1 MAEQGAR
8 SALYRTI
15 QSQPAVVRAVLESAA
30 AEAER
35 AAEILAGAGRV
46 FLTGTGT
53 SSHAAVVGEHLLRLA
68 GSEAYAT
75 TAFDFAVYPRP
86 LRPTDALVAISHRG
100 TKRYGAQA
108 IARALAAGVPV
119 IGLTGHGSPMEG
131 PAVVIPTAPPE
142 QSATHTA
149 SYLGNLTALAL
160 IAQHV
165 GARTSADVA
174 ELRAALDLLPE
185 SVAAALARE
194 GEIEPVARALAARGR
209 MILIGAGPNAVTAR
223 EGALKV
229 KESSYLVA
237 EGFEVETA
245 LHGGLQSLEAGDV
258 SVVIAAAGP
267 ALPRLVDAVRA
278 LRLIG
283 ARVLVVADER
293 AAGNVPTDEAT
304 TVVTYAAVP
313 EPLSP
318 ALATV
323 PLQLLASQT
332 ADLRGTDPDSFRAD
346 DPIYKAAN
354 ASYTL

>member
-15 QSQPAVVRAVLESAA
+15 QSQPAVVRAVLEGAPAEAGRA
-30 AEAER
+30 AEA
-35 AAEILAGAGRV
+35 LAGAVRV

-68 GSEAYAT
+68 GKDAYAT

-86 LRPTDALVAISHRG
+86 LRATDALVAISHRG

-108 IARALAAGVPV
+108 IARAVAAGVPV
-119 IGLTGHGSPMEG
+119 VGLTGQGSPMEG
-131 PAVVIPTAPPE
+131 PSVVIQTAPPE
-142 QSATHTA
+142 TSATHTA

-160 IAQHV
+160 IAAHV
-165 GARTSADVA
+165 GARTGADVA
-174 ELRAALDLLPE
+174 ALRAALVTLPE
-185 SVAAALARE
+185 SMAALLARE
-194 GEIEPVARALAARGR
+194 AEIEPVARALAERGR

-237 EGFEVETA
+237 EGFAVETA

-258 SVVIAAAGP
+258 AVVIAAEGP

-293 AAGNVPTDEAT
+293 AVPSIPSDEAT
-304 TVVTYAAVP
+304 TVFSYPAVP

-318 ALATV
+318 LLATV
-323 PLQLLASQT
+323 PLQLLASRT

-346 DPIYKAAN
+346 NPVYRAAN

>member
-1 MAEQGAR
+1 MPQREAH

-15 QSQPAVVRAVLESAA
+15 LTQPAVVRAVLEGAR
-30 AEAER
+30 AEAAR
-35 AAEILAGAGRV
+35 AAEMLAGAERV
-46 FLTGTGT
+46 FLAGTGT

-75 TAFDFAVYPRP
+75 TSFDFAVYPRP
-86 LRPTDALVAISHRG
+86 LRAADALVAISHRS

-108 IARALAAGVPV
+108 IARAMESGVPV
-119 IGLTGHGSPMEG
+119 IGLTGQGSPMEG
-131 PAVVIPTAPPE
+131 PAVVIQTAPPE

-160 IAQHV
+160 IAAEL
-165 GARTSADVA
+165 GERTGADVA
-174 ELRAALDLLPE
+174 GLRAALARLPE
-185 SVAAALARE
+185 SVAALLARE
-194 GEIEPVARALAARGR
+194 HEIEPVARELAARGR

-258 SVVIAAAGP
+258 AIVIAAEGP

-283 ARVLVVADER
+283 TRVLAVADER
-293 AAGNVPTDEAT
+293 AVDRIPTDEAT
-304 TVVTYAAVP
+304 TVVSYAAMP
-313 EPLSP
+313 EVLSP
-318 ALATV
+318 VLATV

-332 ADLRGTDPDSFRAD
+332 ANLRGTDPDSFRAD
-346 DPIYKAAN
+346 DPVYKAAN